1 MKRIIKNYYYKRI
14 NDDSFLEENVFF
26 RLMVVVPAMI
36 VSQLL
41 VLPFSFIAL
50 FFYPFKKYEIQIFLI
65 LNYLMNV
72 ISISSI
78 LYIEEFL
85 ITWLFSYFQFLDV
98 EQFLFS
104 EINLGIILA
113 NTILTIMFFPKTI
126 YTNVMETMKK
136 SYGEQWRELKSK
148 KVARFYYLDSKKLGR
163 VGNMV
168 NGVEEGKWTYYY
180 DTEELKSKKE
190 FSNGII
196 VAETCWDKQG
206 NEVSCSK
213 WDKYGNEI

>member
-148 KVARFYYLDSKKLGR
+148 KVARFYYLDSKIP
-163 VGNMV
+163 
-168 NGVEEGKWTYYY
+168 
-180 DTEELKSKKE
+180 SKIERQK
-190 FSNGII
+190 I
-196 VAETCWDKQG
+196 
-206 NEVSCSK
+206 
-213 WDKYGNEI
+213 